1 MYVVRTDL
9 AVLQP
14 PNWDPGLVGGRAGML
29 SEVPTTSCLTVPGG
43 MAGSPEGLQ
52 RNSDFQ

>member
-14 PNWDPGLVGGRAGML
+14 PNWDPGLVGGWAGM
-29 SEVPTTSCLTVPGG
+29 CLTVPGG